1 MKDVQCYRKTE
12 GNAEVEIMIGG
23 CTILIGRKKRE
34 AQFVKEEGHISYF
47 LHDLR
52 VRARLRCR
60 SGGIRLIK

>member
-1 MKDVQCYRKTE
+1 
-12 GNAEVEIMIGG
+12 MIRG

-60 SGGIRLIK
+60 SGGIRLTK